1 MLGGRETPLVPQK
14 GFKMA
19 KKAELIEEAAKLKLE
34 VSPKATIADL
44 EAAIAAA
51 KPEKREKVEK
61 EIVAERKAPTAK
73 AGKRSEKALEEAEE
87 KAEKEAKKAAHD
99 TTPADPTAVDAR
111 KKGPAPKTRSK
122 LERRGKNYR
131 KIAGLVEEG
140 KVYTLAEALDL
151 ATKTNPS
158 KMDASVEVHVRLG
171 VDPRQADQNI
181 RTTVVL
187 PHGTGKTL
195 RVAVFAPE
203 AEAAKAKKAG
213 ADIAGD
219 EEITKLLEKGELSF
233 DVLVAT
239 PAYMP
244 KLGKY
249 ARLLGPKGLM
259 PNPKSGTVA
268 TDVEKAVKEAKAGK
282 VEYRVDKQAIVH
294 LSVGKVSFGA
304 TKLHDNAKAFFASL
318 GSQKPSSLKGVFVKS
333 TAVSTTMGP
342 GIKVENQVN

>member
-1 MLGGRETPLVPQK
+1 
-14 GFKMA
+14 MA
-19 KKAELIEEAAKLKLE
+19 KKAELLEQAAKLKLE
-34 VSPKATIADL
+34 VSAKNTIAEI

-51 KPEKREKVEK
+51 GTKADKKSGEP
-61 EIVAERKAPTAK
+61 VAEHKADTAK
-73 AGKRSEKALEEAEE
+73 AGKRSAKAIEQAEE

-99 TTPADPTAVDAR
+99 TTPADPEAVESK

-122 LERRGKNYR
+122 LLRRGKNYR
-131 KIAGLVEEG
+131 KVAELIEAG
-140 KVYTLAEALDL
+140 KVYTLAEALEL

-158 KMDASVEVHVRLG
+158 KMDASVEIHVRLG

-181 RTTVVL
+181 RSTVVL
-187 PHGTGKTL
+187 PHGTGKKV
-195 RVAVFAPE
+195 RVAVFA
-203 AEAAKAKKAG
+203 AETDAAKATKAG

-219 EEITKLLEKGELSF
+219 EEFTKLLDKGEINF

-294 LSVGKVSFGA
+294 LSVGKVSFGTA
-304 TKLHDNAKAFFASL
+304 KLQDNARAFFGSL
-318 GSQKPSSLKGVFVKS
+318 QSQKPSSLKGVFIKS
-333 TAVSTTMGP
+333 TAISTTMGP
-342 GIKVENQVN
+342 GITIENQVN